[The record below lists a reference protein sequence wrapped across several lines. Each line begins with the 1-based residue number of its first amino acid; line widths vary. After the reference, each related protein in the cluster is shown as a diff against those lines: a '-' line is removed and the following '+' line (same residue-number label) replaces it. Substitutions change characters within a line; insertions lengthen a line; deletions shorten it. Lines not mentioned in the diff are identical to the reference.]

1 MVTGKKKGD
10 QKMKYRVMNEYLDK
24 WTRESVDELIV
35 DDAEIARLAR
45 EWDVTVDE
53 LMEQVE
59 KIEEG

>member
-1 MVTGKKKGD
+1 
-10 QKMKYRVMNEYLDK
+10 MKYRVMNEYLDK